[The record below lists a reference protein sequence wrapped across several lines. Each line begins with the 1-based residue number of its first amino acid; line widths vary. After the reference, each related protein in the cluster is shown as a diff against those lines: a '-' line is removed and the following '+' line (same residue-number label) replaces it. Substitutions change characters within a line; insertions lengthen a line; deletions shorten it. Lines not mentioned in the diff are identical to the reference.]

1 MNMKEWVQQVIKPAE
16 IEKYLVNGKDF
27 IDEKSIFGN
36 LEKYRQPDKQQVR
49 DILQKSLDIKLLS
62 PEETAV
68 LLNVEDPGLLEE
80 MREAALQVKKKVYD
94 NRIVFFAPLYCSNL
108 CVNSCVYC
116 GFRSDNC
123 AEKRHVLTMEE
134 VRRETEAV
142 IDEGH
147 KRLIAV
153 YGEHPQ
159 SDADYIADSMATI
172 YATKRVT
179 PTGNG
184 FNNIRRININAAP
197 MSIENLRKLWRA
209 GIGTYQVFQ
218 ETYHPGR
225 YAELHPANTIKGNFR
240 WRLYAMHRA
249 MEAGV
254 DDVAIGAL
262 FGLYDWKFEVMGL
275 VHHAWDLEKH
285 FGIGPHTVSFPRMQP
300 APGSFLSEHSPYI
313 VSDEAMKRVV
323 AVLRLAIP
331 YSGLIVTA
339 RENPVLKRELINHY
353 GCTQTDASSKLG
365 IGAYAKK
372 LKQEENPDKVQFML
386 GDQRSLDEVIR
397 ELANDGMITSFCTAG
412 YRCGR
417 TGDKIMNLLEKGVEG
432 KFCKLNAVLTF
443 REYLNDYA
451 SPETREVGEKL
462 IARELQEIES
472 MPFFTDKK
480 LLPTFRSYYDRI
492 ARGER
497 DLYM

>member
-1 MNMKEWVQQVIKPAE
+1 MYNVSSKQAE
-16 IEKYLVNGKDF
+16 EF
-27 IDEKSIFGN
+27 IDHPEILDTLDYARTNKDNRALIESL
-36 LEKYRQPDKQQVR
+36 LEKAASCKG
-49 DILQKSLDIKLLS
+49 LS
-62 PEETAV
+62 H
-68 LLNVEDPGLLEE
+68 
-80 MREAALQVKKKVYD
+80 REAALLLECNQPDLTERIFHLAREIKQKLYG
-94 NRIVFFAPLYCSNL
+94 NRIVMFAPLYLSNY
-108 CVNSCVYC
+108 CVNGCVYC
-116 GFRSDNC
+116 PYHAKNRTIARKKLSQ
-123 AEKRHVLTMEE
+123 EE
-134 VRRETEAV
+134 IRREV
-142 IDEGH
+142 IALQDMGH
-147 KRLIAV
+147 KRLALEA
-153 YGEHPQ
+153 GEDPLRNPI
-159 SDADYIADSMATI
+159 DYILESIQTI
-172 YATKRVT
+172 YGIHHK
-179 PTGNG
+179 NG
-184 FNNIRRININAAP
+184 AIRRVNVNAAP
-197 MSIENLRKLWRA
+197 MEIADMKKLWRA
-209 GIGTYQVFQ
+209 GIGTFQVFQ
-218 ETYHPGR
+218 ETYHRGR
-225 YAELHPANTIKGNFR
+225 YAELHPANTVKGNYR

-262 FGLYDWKFEVMGL
+262 FGLYDWKFDVMGL

-323 AVLRLAIP
+323 SVLRLAIP

-339 RENPVLKRELINHY
+339 RENPELKRDLINHY

-397 ELANDGMITSFCTAG
+397 ELAHDGMITSFCTAG

-451 SPETREVGEKL
+451 SPETREIGEKL
-462 IARELQEIES
+462 IAQELQEIEN

>member
-1 MNMKEWVQQVIKPAE
+1 
-16 IEKYLVNGKDF
+16 
-27 IDEKSIFGN
+27 
-36 LEKYRQPDKQQVR
+36 
-49 DILQKSLDIKLLS
+49 
-62 PEETAV
+62 
-68 LLNVEDPGLLEE
+68 
-80 MREAALQVKKKVYD
+80 
-94 NRIVFFAPLYCSNL
+94 
-108 CVNSCVYC
+108 
-116 GFRSDNC
+116 
-123 AEKRHVLTMEE
+123 
-134 VRRETEAV
+134 
-142 IDEGH
+142 
-147 KRLIAV
+147 
-153 YGEHPQ
+153 
-159 SDADYIADSMATI
+159 
-172 YATKRVT
+172 
-179 PTGNG
+179 
-184 FNNIRRININAAP
+184 
-197 MSIENLRKLWRA
+197 
-209 GIGTYQVFQ
+209 
-218 ETYHPGR
+218 
-225 YAELHPANTIKGNFR
+225 
-240 WRLYAMHRA
+240 
-249 MEAGV
+249 
-254 DDVAIGAL
+254 
-262 FGLYDWKFEVMGL
+262 MGL

-323 AVLRLAIP
+323 SVLRLAIP

-339 RENPVLKRELINHY
+339 RENPVLKRDLINHY

-386 GDQRSLDEVIR
+386 GDQRSLDEVIC

-451 SPETREVGEKL
+451 SPETREIGEKL
-462 IARELQEIES
+462 IARELQEIEN